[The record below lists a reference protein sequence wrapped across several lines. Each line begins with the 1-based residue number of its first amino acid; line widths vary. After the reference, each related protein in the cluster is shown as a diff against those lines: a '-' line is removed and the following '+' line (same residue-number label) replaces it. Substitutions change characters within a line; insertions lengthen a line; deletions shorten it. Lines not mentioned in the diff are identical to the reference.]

1 MDRLLTP
8 NQQTKLSD
16 PEGSLIN
23 ADMGAWYTWLNLRRL
38 PEGERWSFLVWFENH
53 GEAVAVGP
61 SFLAGT
67 ESADQIDMAQL
78 VARSLSPATRRDP
91 L

>member
-23 ADMGAWYTWLNLRRL
+23 ADMGAWYPWLNLRRL

-61 SFLAGT
+61 HSWRALNPLT
-67 ESADQIDMAQL
+67 RSIWRNWSP
-78 VARSLSPATRRDP
+78 VA
-91 L
+91 